1 MGWTHHAALAI
12 GTSATGPQNL
22 IVTGSAQ
29 VTGTAK
35 VSGQL
40 TATCAGKTHKL
51 TRLQVTGSLSATAAG
66 KQTSLTKLAVSGTAV
81 LSGILTATAAGK
93 QTTLTKL
100 NVSGT
105 TRQLG
110 LFVHT
115 IGANFKMGSGAN
127 SVCGIKNILSASA
140 GSGVVATTKVLWSS
154 RILLTP
160 MGQAYTGSRGSM
172 TPWVATIATDVSFKI
187 KLSRVQTTG
196 TVVTAAGRVAWQ
208 IINK

>member
-51 TRLQVTGSLSATAAG
+51 TRLQVTGSLS
-66 KQTSLTKLAVSGTAV
+66 
-81 LSGILTATAAGK
+81 ATAAGK